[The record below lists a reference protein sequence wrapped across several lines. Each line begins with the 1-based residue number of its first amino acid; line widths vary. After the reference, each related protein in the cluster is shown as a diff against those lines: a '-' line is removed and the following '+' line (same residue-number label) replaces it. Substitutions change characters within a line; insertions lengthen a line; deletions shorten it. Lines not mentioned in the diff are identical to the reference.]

1 MTDHALWIILGLGV
15 YVGFWFIFDSY
26 KPAVSRTTVGYVL
39 ASTAVAALIAIV
51 VLAALVFVNMILTV
65 AGYK

>member
-1 MTDHALWIILGLGV
+1 MTDHALWIILGLGL

-26 KPAVSRTTVGYVL
+26 VPAKSRTTVGYVL
-39 ASTAVAALIAIV
+39 AGGAVCSLIVIV